1 MVMSTL
7 ICFHCKKPVE
17 LPSSSGA
24 VRIGFRDTCP
34 SCHTDLHTCLNCSFY
49 DEGSHHECRESS
61 AEWIKDKERSNVCE
75 YFRAAVGRAAA
86 ADSKTGALAALDDLF
101 KK

>member
-1 MVMSTL
+1 MGRL

-17 LPSSSGA
+17 LSSSSGLP
-24 VRIGFRDTCP
+24 RIGFRDTCP
-34 SCHTDLHTCLNCSFY
+34 SCHADLHACLNCSLY

-61 AEWIKDKERSNVCE
+61 AEWVKDKERSNVCE
-75 YFRAAVGRAAA
+75 YFRAAFGRAAA
-86 ADSKTGALAALDDLF
+86 ADSKTGTLAALDDLF